1 MRRVVIISY
10 TEKGKELNTRVTAC
24 LLELGDVPIAFSYKE
39 NFMSTDELLRQ
50 EWKRRTSFL
59 FVPTDFTVRI
69 QSRKSEACL
78 GRNFLMSS
86 GTVGRLSIMIVR
98 TMNIW

>member
-39 NFMSTDELLRQ
+39 D
-50 EWKRRTSFL
+50 
-59 FVPTDFTVRI
+59 FVNR
-69 QSRKSEACL
+69 
-78 GRNFLMSS
+78 
-86 GTVGRLSIMIVR
+86 
-98 TMNIW
+98 